1 VELTGARVLAYMVH
15 AGANWPQP
23 WGYRPDLRPF
33 RVLPPSAEI
42 RSVVANRIQDGA
54 AVTATLAW
62 RPSPSVTYRLQ
73 MVSPVPT
80 TALCEPLFEEQRSRV
95 KELIYDTT
103 PSGGW
108 RRPWEAAFLIPLH
121 DLESLGAKALIE
133 VVTLRRG
140 SVVDRSGW
148 IPLCM

>member
-1 VELTGARVLAYMVH
+1 
-15 AGANWPQP
+15 
-23 WGYRPDLRPF
+23 
-33 RVLPPSAEI
+33 
-42 RSVVANRIQDGA
+42 
-54 AVTATLAW
+54 
-62 RPSPSVTYRLQ
+62 

-148 IPLCM
+148 ILLCM